1 MRGAPST
8 ACRASSSSSAS
19 DSLLLTQRGSEP
31 FPAPGDDRWVDHV
44 ARDPTDHAAEPAV
57 HRYFVEEA
65 TEVAVEA
72 ALWRL
77 AI

>member
-1 MRGAPST
+1 
-8 ACRASSSSSAS
+8 
-19 DSLLLTQRGSEP
+19 LTQRGSEP